1 MDHARPHIPAGSASP
16 RDLLRA
22 AYKARERHEIEPAL
36 EAIARAARLAPDDA
50 AIALADAHLHHDGWR
65 PAVEKFDRAVALAPG
80 DLSAIKGLAGA
91 LDRSGGSAAGR
102 ALLDKSLTR
111 HPGWIEGHKLLST
124 MRLTAGERVAHDR
137 SFAVACAA
145 EPDNLALRLGWFHCL
160 ASARDWDQARR
171 VVADGEARFGP
182 KPALAVARAFLAS
195 ESDEASRDP
204 TLFDPFADVR
214 DIGLDLCRTRF
225 WLRLGQPERA
235 IAIALPHTGGPAE
248 RIFWPYLALGWRL
261 LNDPRAAWLEA
272 PGALLASHDL
282 GLTGAELARL
292 SKTLRTLLT
301 ARAPLPEQSV
311 RGGVQTD
318 GMLFFHPDPLI
329 QKVRALATDAVAATI
344 DALPAPIPGHPLL
357 GPPRGAP
364 IRFEGSWAVLLA
376 PGGNH
381 SPHTHSRGWL
391 SSALHLDLASDDGGA
406 LEFGAPPPEL
416 GLPLVAT
423 AQVTPVA
430 GQLHLFA
437 STQWHRTVPFASGE
451 RLTIAFDVQIP
462 PPLESRP

>member
-1 MDHARPHIPAGSASP
+1 MDHTRPHIPAGSESP

-22 AYKARERHEIEPAL
+22 ACQARERQDIKSAL
-36 EAIARAARLAPDDA
+36 ETIGHATRLAPDDP

-65 PAVEKFDRAVALAPG
+65 PAVEKYDRAVALAPG

-102 ALLDKSLTR
+102 ALLDKTLTR

-124 MRLTAGERVAHDR
+124 LRLTAGERVAHDH

-145 EPDNLALRLGWFHCL
+145 EPDNLALRLGWFHFL
-160 ASARDWDQARR
+160 ASARDWEQARR
-171 VVADGEARFGP
+171 VVIDGEARFGP
-182 KPALAVARAFLAS
+182 RPALAVAHAFLAS

-204 TLFDPFADVR
+204 TLFDRLNAVR
-214 DIGLDLCRTRF
+214 DPGLDLCRTRF
-225 WLRLGQPERA
+225 WLRIGQPERA
-235 IAIALPHTGGPAE
+235 VAVALPHIGGPAE

-261 LNDPRAAWLEA
+261 LGDPRAAWLDA
-272 PGALLASHDL
+272 PGPLLASHHL
-282 GLTGAELARL
+282 GLTTAELARL

-329 QKVRALATDAVAATI
+329 QKVRALAINAVAATI
-344 DALPAPIPGHPLL
+344 AALPAPIGGHPLL

-376 PGGNH
+376 PSGNH

-391 SSALHLDLASDDGGA
+391 SSALHLDLASDNGGA

-437 STQWHRTVPFASGE
+437 STQWHQTVPFASGE
-451 RLTIAFDVQIP
+451 RLTIAFDIQIP
-462 PPLESRP
+462 PPMELQL